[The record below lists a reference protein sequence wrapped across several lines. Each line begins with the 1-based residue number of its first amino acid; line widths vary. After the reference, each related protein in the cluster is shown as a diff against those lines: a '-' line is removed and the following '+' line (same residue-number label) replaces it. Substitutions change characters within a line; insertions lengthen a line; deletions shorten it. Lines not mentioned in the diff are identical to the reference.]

1 MYLMSILGLT
11 LPFMEGCN
19 GRRLTSVMDVVVL
32 SFTHFECC
40 VWVELMNY
48 AFRDCRRLWWPP
60 IIIILAI
67 KSTFTEKN
75 DEHFHVEGFFFFFF
89 HLVVFGD
96 FVGTWKCALL
106 VHEGAH
112 WLNNGS
118 CPPPKPHFFWGIKC
132 VIIMK
137 WLSNSN
143 WGHSYFSPS
152 SFVCFVLSWSRLNT
166 LFYTNVKSLFL
177 LELPYRCL
185 HFVDDYSNL
194 Q

>member
-89 HLVVFGD
+89 WCMKELIDWTMDH
-96 FVGTWKCALL
+96 A
-106 VHEGAH
+106 
-112 WLNNGS
+112 
-118 CPPPKPHFFWGIKC
+118 PPPKPHFFWGIKC